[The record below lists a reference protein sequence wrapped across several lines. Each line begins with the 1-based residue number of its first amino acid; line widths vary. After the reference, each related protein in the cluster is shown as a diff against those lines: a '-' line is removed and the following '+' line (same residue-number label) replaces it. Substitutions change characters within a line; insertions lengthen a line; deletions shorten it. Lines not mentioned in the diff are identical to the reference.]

1 MSQNIMNEEVKH
13 VDLNDSSVF
22 NDSLETLWE
31 IQNIQEQL
39 SHAGI
44 MYDVDKLIDDYT
56 EFLEGIKKTSILLPF
71 DSSLTTIS

>member
-56 EFLEGIKKTSILLPF
+56 EFLEGIKKTSISLSF
-71 DSSLTTIS
+71 DSSLTTII

>member
-56 EFLEGIKKTSILLPF
+56 EFLEGIKKTSILLSF

>member
-31 IQNIQEQL
+31 IQNIQEQVE
-39 SHAGI
+39 HDKI
-44 MYDVDKLIDDYT
+44 MHDVDQLIDDYT
-56 EFLEGIKKTSILLPF
+56 EYMSKLENPSYRFRIMFPL
-71 DSSLTTIS
+71 